1 MAAAADKFARLA
13 ALKPTRPLPARPA
26 AIRTPGEEDVL
37 GRLLGAGVASNPFGE
52 HLAVRNWFS
61 TPEFSEPSSTTLEL
75 LSRTRDESIA
85 RKTRAALEDPEK
97 WLFLDTE
104 TTGLA
109 GGTGTYAFLIG
120 LAWWDAGG
128 LQAEQFFMRD
138 FAEEHAL
145 LHELSQRVAERP
157 VLVTFNGKSF
167 DWPLLENRFTMTRSI
182 AVPKLEAH
190 LDLLHAA
197 RALWKLRLGSV
208 RLVELERH
216 VLDAPRL
223 GWHRENDV
231 SSALIPQFYFDYLRG
246 GPAEPLAAV
255 VRHNQMDLRG
265 LAALFGKIN
274 TLLSEQTSDA
284 TEIESLDLFGLSRF
298 LQRRGESDRAHSACA
313 QALEIGLPAEF
324 RPQARRDLAQM
335 AKRRG
340 ERRDLAGNRGRWARR
355 NSRLRT
361 TGHLLRTSCQG
372 LSPRDRICAIG
383 AGKTQAPAER
393 FKRSPSSRAM
403 CAARAKIP
411 APPFTLAASNEH
423 GWRRGKTACC
433 ITLRRQIVGVE
444 LIPRPASSQ
453 FLVPQF
459 KGGNRMETSAAKQQ
473 AMAGDTV
480 ITAEQRYLRTELEQ
494 RRERLHEALHSPAAD
509 PSLSQLLTAVDT
521 ALSRIDHGTFGLCE
535 TCHDTIEAERLLAD
549 PLVRFCL
556 DHLTSAEQRALES
569 DLSMAARIQRGLLP
583 KPGLAPVGWDVRYH
597 YQPAGMVSGDYVSGK
612 GVAASMLMSHLH
624 ATFRSLAEAGLQL
637 DRMVEDANRIFCEST
652 LAGQF
657 ATLVVGRAAHDG
669 SVEFVSAGHLP
680 VLHIQS
686 DGATPKDST
695 GVPLGMFCNTRFPVH
710 RLTLAHGDTLFLY
723 TDGLTEAPNRAG
735 AEYGL
740 HRIRTLAARHPGIEP
755 AGLISK
761 CLEDLQCFAEGL
773 KQPDD
778 LTLLAVQRAE

>member
-1 MAAAADKFARLA
+1 MAATIDKFSRLA
-13 ALKPTRPLPARPA
+13 ALKPARPA
-26 AIRTPGEEDVL
+26 AAHTKKGAVRAPDEEDAL
-37 GRLLGAGVASNPFGE
+37 GQLLGAGVARNHFGE
-52 HLAVRNWFS
+52 HLVIRNWYS
-61 TPEFSEPSSTTLEL
+61 TPEYAEPSGTTMEL
-75 LSRTRDESIA
+75 LSHTRDESLS
-85 RKTRAALEDPEK
+85 RRTRAVLEDPSR

-128 LQAEQFFMRD
+128 LRAEQFFMRD

-190 LDLLHAA
+190 LDLLHPA

-340 ERRDLAGNRGRWARR
+340 EHTRAAEIWLEIVGDGHDGIHACAQLAIYYERHAKDFPRATEFAQLALAKLRRQRSVSSDPLLAARCAR
-355 NSRLRT
+355 LEQKFLHRLSRLRHQMNT
-361 TGHLLRTSCQG
+361 VGG
-372 LSPRDRICAIG
+372 V
-383 AGKTQAPAER
+383 
-393 FKRSPSSRAM
+393 
-403 CAARAKIP
+403 ARP
-411 APPFTLAASNEH
+411 L
-423 GWRRGKTACC
+423 
-433 ITLRRQIVGVE
+433 
-444 LIPRPASSQ
+444 
-453 FLVPQF
+453 
-459 KGGNRMETSAAKQQ
+459 
-473 AMAGDTV
+473 
-480 ITAEQRYLRTELEQ
+480 
-494 RRERLHEALHSPAAD
+494 
-509 PSLSQLLTAVDT
+509 
-521 ALSRIDHGTFGLCE
+521 ALSRCG
-535 TCHDTIEAERLLAD
+535 
-549 PLVRFCL
+549 
-556 DHLTSAEQRALES
+556 
-569 DLSMAARIQRGLLP
+569 
-583 KPGLAPVGWDVRYH
+583 
-597 YQPAGMVSGDYVSGK
+597 GK
-612 GVAASMLMSHLH
+612 S
-624 ATFRSLAEAGLQL
+624 
-637 DRMVEDANRIFCEST
+637 
-652 LAGQF
+652 
-657 ATLVVGRAAHDG
+657 
-669 SVEFVSAGHLP
+669 
-680 VLHIQS
+680 
-686 DGATPKDST
+686 
-695 GVPLGMFCNTRFPVH
+695 
-710 RLTLAHGDTLFLY
+710 
-723 TDGLTEAPNRAG
+723 
-735 AEYGL
+735 
-740 HRIRTLAARHPGIEP
+740 
-755 AGLISK
+755 
-761 CLEDLQCFAEGL
+761 
-773 KQPDD
+773 
-778 LTLLAVQRAE
+778 